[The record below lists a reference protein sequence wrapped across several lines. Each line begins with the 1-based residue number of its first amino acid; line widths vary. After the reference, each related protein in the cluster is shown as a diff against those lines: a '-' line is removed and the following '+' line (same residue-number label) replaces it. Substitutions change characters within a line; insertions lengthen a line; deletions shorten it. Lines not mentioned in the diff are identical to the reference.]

1 MILDYDN
8 EFTTLAG
15 LAVTAA
21 AIGTKVNDAGS
32 GYTRDW
38 AAGEPVAAYARVTGA
53 AASNPTTSMTIDII
67 AADNA
72 ALTTNP
78 VVLSTVTVLAAAL
91 VANSVHALPLLKAGA
106 NKRYLGCKFTPN
118 GGNATTGSFICGLV
132 PAEGRPQDGVNF
144 L

>member
-8 EFTTLAG
+8 EFTTAAG
-15 LAVTAA
+15 QAVTAA
-21 AIGTKVNDAGS
+21 AIGTKLTDAGS

-38 AAGEPVAAYARVTGA
+38 GAGEAVAAYARVTGA

-67 AADNA
+67 AADNT

-78 VVLSTVTVLAAAL
+78 VVLATVTVLAAAL
-91 VANSVHALPLLKAGA
+91 TANSVHQVGVLKSGA

-118 GGNATTGSFICGLV
+118 GGNATTGSFVCGLV
-132 PAEGRPQDGVNF
+132 PAEGRPQNGVNY